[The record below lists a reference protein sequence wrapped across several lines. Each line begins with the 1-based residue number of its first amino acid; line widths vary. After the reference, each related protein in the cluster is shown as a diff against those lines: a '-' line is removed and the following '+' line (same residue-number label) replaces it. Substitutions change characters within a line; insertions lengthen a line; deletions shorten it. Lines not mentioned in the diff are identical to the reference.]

1 MAPPSKYPEELR
13 QRAMR
18 KSLSGAESGVSRGG
32 TSPVGER
39 LGIIRTRWPTGVRQA
54 EVDDGARPGTTT
66 DDKARIAELE
76 RESRELAA
84 GGYTNPE
91 IGEPLFISPRTVE
104 WHLRKV
110 FTKLGISSRRELKAT
125 SPRAAHIA
133 VSLDYRAGGHRRQR
147 RRPRQEDH
155 QRQRHPGQAPR
166 PRDADRPTRPR
177 RVLSARPSRLQCSA
191 CIQFR
196 ERARP
201 TTHPTRTE
209 ILTLRPPPIGSLRTS
224 WRDRPGSTVRR
235 SGRS

>member
-39 LGIIRTRWPTGVRQA
+39 LGIIRTRWSTGVRQA

-125 SPRAAHIA
+125 SPRAAHTPCRSTTEPVA
-133 VSLDYRAGGHRRQR
+133 TGVSAAALGKKITSASDTRGRLLDRGMLTARPGHVESSVPGLLDYSAQRASSSESEPAR
-147 RRPRQEDH
+147 
-155 QRQRHPGQAPR
+155 
-166 PRDADRPTRPR
+166 RPTR
-177 RVLSARPSRLQCSA
+177 
-191 CIQFR
+191 R
-196 ERARP
+196 ER
-201 TTHPTRTE
+201 
-209 ILTLRPPPIGSLRTS
+209 
-224 WRDRPGSTVRR
+224 R
-235 SGRS
+235 S